1 MDELR
6 SKLNKLLADA
16 ADYDLIAQLATDPD
30 RRDAFRVLAAQT
42 RDIASKLKQLILSGE
57 TG

>member
-6 SKLNKLLADA
+6 SKLNKHLADA
-16 ADYDLIAQLATDPD
+16 ADYDLIAQLATDPE

-42 RDIASKLKQLILSGE
+42 RDIADKLQRLIFSGE